1 MEATLPTSTGKRLAP
16 MPPDQHWLFG
26 SFLPVRNDLLNF
38 YTRMFREL
46 GDIIRFRGLPG
57 LYWHLVLHPA
67 YVEHV
72 LLRNQQNY
80 RKGKVFDGPIG
91 LITGNGL
98 LTSDGDF
105 WRRQRKLM
113 QPSFHRQALTGFV
126 TTMAAETETLFARWD
141 AHAHRGEP
149 FDVAQEMAALTL
161 GIAGLTLFST
171 PVGESA
177 DAFGQNLR
185 TAFDFVG
192 FKMRPTLP
200 VPLWVPTPSNL
211 RFKAARRRL
220 DAVVYQIIERRRKT
234 LNPPPDLLTML
245 MAARDEDTGE
255 AMSDLQLRD
264 EVITLLLAGHETT
277 AITLTWAFYVL
288 TQEPVVAERLY
299 EEVRSVL
306 RGAEATVED
315 LRRLPYTRMV
325 IEETMRLYP
334 PAWGLPREAI
344 NEDEIGG
351 YYIPGR
357 TLVALNQFLTH
368 RHPDFW
374 EDPERFDPERF
385 SPERAVGRPMFA
397 YFPFGGGQ
405 RVCIGSQFA
414 LMEATLVLAMLTQ
427 RYRFKLVP
435 GHPIEFDTLFT
446 LRPKHGVRVICERR
460 AGEPSAA
467 NLS

>member
-1 MEATLPTSTGKRLAP
+1 MEAAMSSSTKKRLAP
-16 MPPDQHWLFG
+16 MPRDQHWLFG

-57 LYWHLVLHPA
+57 LYWHLVLHPTH
-67 YVEHV
+67 VEHV
-72 LLRNQQNY
+72 LVRHQHNY

-113 QPSFHRQALTGFV
+113 QPSFHRQALSGFA
-126 TTMAAETETLFARWD
+126 TTMVAETEACFARWD
-141 AHAHRGEP
+141 AQARRSEA
-149 FDVAQEMAALTL
+149 FDVAQDMTRLTL
-161 GIAGLTLFST
+161 NIAGLTLFST
-171 PVGESA
+171 PVGERA
-177 DAFGQNLR
+177 DAFGQSLR
-185 TAFDFVG
+185 VAFDFVG
-192 FKMRPTLP
+192 FRMRPTLP
-200 VPLWVPTPSNL
+200 LPLWVPTPANL

-234 LNPPPDLLTML
+234 PNPAPDLLSLL
-245 MAARDEDTGE
+245 MAARDEETGE
-255 AMSDLQLRD
+255 AMSDVQLRD

-277 AITLTWAFYVL
+277 AITLTWALYVL
-288 TQEPVVAERLY
+288 TQETAVEARLY
-299 EEVRSVL
+299 EEVASVL
-306 RGAEATVED
+306 RGATPTVED
-315 LRRLPYTRMV
+315 MRRLPYTRLV

-344 NEDEIGG
+344 QEDEIGG
-351 YYIPGR
+351 YYIPER
-357 TLVALNQFLTH
+357 SLVALNQFLTH

-385 SPERAVGRPMFA
+385 TPERAAGRPTFA

-414 LMEATLVLAMLTQ
+414 LMEATLILAMLVQ
-427 RYRFKLVP
+427 RYRVRLVP
-435 GHPIEFDTLFT
+435 GHPIEFDTMFT
-446 LRPKHGVRVICERR
+446 LRPKYGVRVTFERR
-460 AGEPSAA
+460 GQ
-467 NLS
+467 

>member
-1 MEATLPTSTGKRLAP
+1 
-16 MPPDQHWLFG
+16 MPKNQHWLFG
-26 SFLPVRNDLLNF
+26 SFLPVRSDLLNF
-38 YTRMFREL
+38 YARMFREL

-57 LYWHLVLHPA
+57 MYWHLVLHPS

-72 LLRNQQNY
+72 LLRNQHNY

-113 QPSFHRQALTGFV
+113 QPAFHRQALVGFAA
-126 TTMAAETETLFARWD
+126 TMVGETEKFLPRWD
-141 AHAHRGEP
+141 ARAAEGRP
-149 FDVAQEMAALTL
+149 FDIAQDMAALTL
-161 GIAGLTLFST
+161 SIAGLTLFST
-171 PVGESA
+171 PVGAEA
-177 DAFGQNLR
+177 DAFGRNLR
-185 TAFDFVG
+185 LAFNFVG

-200 VPLWVPTPSNL
+200 VPLWVPTPANL

-220 DAVVYQIIERRRKT
+220 DAVVYRIIETRRKT
-234 LNPPPDLLTML
+234 LNPPPDLLAML
-245 MAARDEDTGE
+245 MAARDEETGA
-255 AMSDLQLRD
+255 AMSNLQLRD

-277 AITLTWAFYVL
+277 AITLTWAVYVL

-299 EEVRSVL
+299 DEVSSVL
-306 RGAEATVED
+306 RGASPTADD
-315 LRRLPYTRMV
+315 LKRLPYTRMV

-344 NEDEIGG
+344 NDDEIGG
-351 YYIPGR
+351 YHIPGR

-374 EDPERFDPERF
+374 DEPERFDPERF
-385 SPERAVGRPMFA
+385 TPERAAARPMFA

-405 RVCIGSQFA
+405 RVCIGGQFA
-414 LMEATLVLAMLTQ
+414 LMEATLVLAMLAQ
-427 RYRFKLVP
+427 RYRVRLAP
-435 GHPIEFDTLFT
+435 GHPIEFDTMFT
-446 LRPKHGVRVICERR
+446 LRPKYGVQVILERR
-460 AGEPSAA
+460 AR
-467 NLS
+467 

>member
-1 MEATLPTSTGKRLAP
+1 MEITLRASSEKRLAP
-16 MPPDQHWLFG
+16 MPKGQHWLFG

-38 YTRMFREL
+38 YTRMFREM

-57 LYWHLVLHPA
+57 LYWHLVLHPSH
-67 YVEHV
+67 VEHI
-72 LLRNQQNY
+72 LLRNQHNY

-113 QPSFHRQALTGFV
+113 QPAFHRQALAGFAA
-126 TTMAAETETLFARWD
+126 TMTAETEKFLPRWD
-141 AHAHRGEP
+141 ALAAEGKP
-149 FDVAQEMAALTL
+149 FDIAQDMAALTL
-161 GIAGLTLFST
+161 SIAGLTLFST
-171 PVGESA
+171 PVGDEA
-177 DAFGQNLR
+177 DAFGRSLR
-185 TAFDFVG
+185 FAFDFVG

-200 VPLWVPTPSNL
+200 LPLWAPTPANL

-220 DAVVYQIIERRRKT
+220 DAIVYRIIETRRKQVA
-234 LNPPPDLLTML
+234 PPPDLLAML
-245 MAARDEDTGE
+245 MAARDEETGA
-255 AMSDLQLRD
+255 AMSDAQLRD
-264 EVITLLLAGHETT
+264 EIITLLLAGHETT
-277 AITLTWAFYVL
+277 AITLTWAVYVL
-288 TQEPVVAERLY
+288 TQEPLVAERLY
-299 EEVRSVL
+299 DEVSSVL
-306 RGAEATVED
+306 RGGAPTVDD
-315 LRRLPYTRMV
+315 LRRLPYARMV

-374 EDPERFDPERF
+374 EEPERFDPERF
-385 SPERAVGRPMFA
+385 APERSAARPPFA

-414 LMEATLVLAMLTQ
+414 LMESALVLARLAQ
-427 RYRFKLVP
+427 RYRARLAP
-435 GHPIEFDTLFT
+435 QPPIEFDTMFT
-446 LRPKHGVRVICERR
+446 LRPKQGVQVILERR
-460 AGEPSAA
+460 A
-467 NLS
+467 

>member
-1 MEATLPTSTGKRLAP
+1 MEATISTSTGKRLAP
-16 MPPDQHWLFG
+16 MPRDQHWLFG

-72 LLRNQQNY
+72 LVRNQHNY
-80 RKGKVFDGPIG
+80 CKGKVFDGPVG

-113 QPSFHRQALTGFV
+113 QPSFHRQALSSFAA
-126 TTMAAETETLFARWD
+126 TMVAETEAYFEQWDTRARQSE
-141 AHAHRGEP
+141 A
-149 FDVAQEMAALTL
+149 FDVAQDMAFLTL
-161 GIAGLTLFST
+161 NIAGLTLFST
-171 PVGESA
+171 PVDEKA
-177 DAFGQNLR
+177 DAFGQSLR
-185 TAFDFVG
+185 VAFDFVG

-234 LNPPPDLLTML
+234 LNPAPDLLSML
-245 MAARDEDTGE
+245 MAARDEETGE
-255 AMSDLQLRD
+255 AMSDVQLRD

-277 AITLTWAFYVL
+277 AITLTWALYVL
-288 TQEPVVAERLY
+288 TREPAVEARLH
-299 EEVRSVL
+299 EEVTSVL
-306 RGAEATVED
+306 RGAAPTVED
-315 LRRLPYTRMV
+315 IRRLPYTRMV

-344 NEDEIGG
+344 HEDEIGG
-351 YYIPGR
+351 YHIPAR
-357 TLVALNQFLTH
+357 SLVALNQFLTH

-385 SPERAVGRPMFA
+385 TPERSSGRPSFA

-414 LMEATLVLAMLTQ
+414 LMEATLVLAMIVQ
-427 RYRFKLVP
+427 RYRVRLVP
-435 GHPIEFDTLFT
+435 GHPIEFDTMFT
-446 LRPKHGVRVICERR
+446 LRPKYGVRVTFERR
-460 AGEPSAA
+460 GQ
-467 NLS
+467 

>member
-1 MEATLPTSTGKRLAP
+1 MEATISTSTGKRLAP
-16 MPPDQHWLFG
+16 MPRDQHWLFG

-72 LLRNQQNY
+72 LVRNQHNY

-113 QPSFHRQALTGFV
+113 QPSFHRQALSSFAA
-126 TTMAAETETLFARWD
+126 TMVAETEAYFEQWDTRARQTE
-141 AHAHRGEP
+141 A
-149 FDVAQEMAALTL
+149 FDVAQDMALLTL
-161 GIAGLTLFST
+161 NIAGLTLFST
-171 PVGESA
+171 PVDEKA
-177 DAFGQNLR
+177 DTFGQSLR
-185 TAFDFVG
+185 VAFDFVG

-234 LNPPPDLLTML
+234 LNPAPDLLSML
-245 MAARDEDTGE
+245 MAARDEETGE
-255 AMSDLQLRD
+255 AMSDVQLRD

-277 AITLTWAFYVL
+277 AITLTWALYVL
-288 TQEPVVAERLY
+288 TQEPAVEARLY
-299 EEVRSVL
+299 EEVVSVL
-306 RGAEATVED
+306 RGASPTVED
-315 LRRLPYTRMV
+315 IRRLPYTRMV

-344 NEDEIGG
+344 QEDEIGG
-351 YYIPGR
+351 YHIPGR
-357 TLVALNQFLTH
+357 SLVALNQFLTH

-385 SPERAVGRPMFA
+385 TPERSSGRPTFA

-414 LMEATLVLAMLTQ
+414 LMEATLVLAMLVQ
-427 RYRFKLVP
+427 RYRVRLVP
-435 GHPIEFDTLFT
+435 GHPVEFDTMFT
-446 LRPKHGVRVICERR
+446 LRPKYGVRVTFERR
-460 AGEPSAA
+460 GQ
-467 NLS
+467 

>member
-1 MEATLPTSTGKRLAP
+1 MEATLPTSSEKRLAP
-16 MPPDQHWLFG
+16 MPRGQHWLFG

-38 YTRMFREL
+38 YTRAFREM

-57 LYWHLVLHPA
+57 LYWHLVLHPSH
-67 YVEHV
+67 VEHV

-113 QPSFHRQALTGFV
+113 QPSFHRQALAGFAA
-126 TTMAAETETLFARWD
+126 TMTEETEKLLPRWD
-141 AHAHRGEP
+141 ALAAQGAP
-149 FDVAQEMAALTL
+149 FDIAQDMAALTL
-161 GIAGLTLFST
+161 SIAGLTLFST
-171 PVGESA
+171 PVGEEA
-177 DAFGQNLR
+177 DAFGRSLR
-185 TAFDFVG
+185 LAFDFVG

-200 VPLWVPTPSNL
+200 VPLWVPTPANL

-220 DAVVYQIIERRRKT
+220 DATVYRIIETRRKQ
-234 LNPPPDLLTML
+234 LAPPPDLLSML
-245 MAARDEDTGE
+245 MAARDEETG
-255 AMSDLQLRD
+255 AGMSDEQLRD
-264 EVITLLLAGHETT
+264 EIITLLLAGHETT
-277 AITLTWAFYVL
+277 AITLTWAAYIL
-288 TQEPVVAERLY
+288 TQEPAVAERLHD
-299 EEVRSVL
+299 EAASVL
-306 RGAEATVED
+306 RGAAPTADD
-315 LRRLPYTRMV
+315 LRRMPYARMV

-344 NEDEIGG
+344 NDDEIGG
-351 YYIPGR
+351 YHIPGR

-385 SPERAVGRPMFA
+385 TPERAAARPMFA

-414 LMEATLVLAMLTQ
+414 LMEAALVLARLAQ
-427 RYRFKLVP
+427 RYRIRLAP
-435 GHPIEFDTLFT
+435 QHPIEFDTMFT
-446 LRPKHGVRVICERR
+446 LRPKHGVQVIFERR
-460 AGEPSAA
+460 A
-467 NLS
+467 